1 MRIGDGTV
9 THLQPR
15 KAALVNETLIL
26 FNFVVTVAPTVL
38 LLVGFLVTF
47 SSLRRIQ
54 KQLDELKASHNHE

>member
-1 MRIGDGTV
+1 M
-9 THLQPR
+9 
-15 KAALVNETLIL
+15 NETLIL